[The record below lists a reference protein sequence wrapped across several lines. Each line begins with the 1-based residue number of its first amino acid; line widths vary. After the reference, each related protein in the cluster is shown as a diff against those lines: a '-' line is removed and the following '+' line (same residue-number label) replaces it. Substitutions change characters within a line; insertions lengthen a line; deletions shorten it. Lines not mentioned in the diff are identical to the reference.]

1 MKAKDIK
8 KKVAA
13 KVAKGKNKVA
23 KKCGKKT
30 KKVAAVVALLAFA
43 AVLDGCLYPTAP
55 SRSQNLTIRDCD
67 IRIYGGGAETGDVA
81 RVEIASQA
89 MAIETSGTENNT
101 NTPTQTTDIKPDV
114 DVNTT
119 GGRTAGI
126 LESAISA
133 GAALRDAGR
142 MQTDAA
148 LVLRGALA
156 DDHVADRRTLA
167 ADIANSGHFPVPF
180 V

>member
-1 MKAKDIK
+1 MKVKDIK

-23 KKCGKKT
+23 KKCGKCAL
-30 KKVAAVVALLAFA
+30 VAFALLCVA
-43 AVLDGCLYPTAP
+43 GCLYPTAP
-55 SRSQNLTIRDCD
+55 SRSQNLTIRDCN

-133 GAALRDAGR
+133 GAAL
-142 MQTDAA
+142 
-148 LVLRGALA
+148 LRGDSTCPAGNCSA
-156 DDHVADRRTLA
+156 SCDTGSCSTCSDCEVK
-167 ADIANSGHFPVPF
+167 
-180 V
+180 